1 MDTTYGST
9 KGFPPHLVGALD
21 RIRTTDEGLPAHLV
35 AVIVRGG
42 KVVSWA
48 ANVSKLNVYSA
59 RKAGGIIDVDRGS
72 THAEVR
78 AIFRARRRSDL
89 RGCKMYVA
97 RLTKT
102 GEQRT
107 QRSIIGSA
115 RPCNQCL
122 RTIASYGIKRVIYTI
137 GPGAFGTL
145 AINDCGHHRRSTA
158 ARKLPHS

>member
-9 KGFPPHLVGALD
+9 EGFPPHLVGALD
-21 RIRTTDEGLPAHLV
+21 RIRTTDDALPAHLV

-42 KVVSWA
+42 NVIAWA
-48 ANVSKLNVYSA
+48 SNVSKLNVYTA
-59 RKAGGIIDVDRGS
+59 RNRDGTVDAGCGS

-78 AIFRARRRSDL
+78 AIFKARKKSDL

-102 GEQRT
+102 GEQLT
-107 QRSIIGSA
+107 QRSVIGVA
-115 RPCNQCL
+115 RPCARCM
-122 RTIASYGIKRVIYTI
+122 RTIASYGIKRVVYTI

-145 AINDCGHHRRSTA
+145 AISGSSPRRRSTA

>member
-9 KGFPPHLVGALD
+9 EGFPPHLVGALN
-21 RIRTTDEGLPAHLV
+21 RILTTDDDLPAHLV

-42 KVVSWA
+42 HVVSWA
-48 ANVSKLNVYSA
+48 ANVSKLNVYTA
-59 RKAGGIIDVDRGS
+59 RNRDGTIDTGCGS

-78 AIFRARRRSDL
+78 AIFRARRKSDL

-102 GEQRT
+102 GEQST
-107 QRSIIGSA
+107 QRSKIGTA
-115 RPCNQCL
+115 RPCARCM

-137 GPGAFGTL
+137 APGSFATV
-145 AINDCGHHRRSTA
+145 AVNDCVPDRRSTA

>member
-1 MDTTYGST
+1 M
-9 KGFPPHLVGALD
+9 GALD
-21 RIRTTDEGLPAHLV
+21 RIRTTEDALTAHLV

-48 ANVSKLNVYSA
+48 ANVPKLNVYSA
-59 RKAGGIIDVDRGS
+59 RKAGGIVDAGRGN

-78 AIFRARRRSDL
+78 AIFKARRHSDL

-107 QRSIIGSA
+107 QRSEIGSA
-115 RPCNQCL
+115 RPCAHCML
-122 RTIASYGIKRVIYTI
+122 TIARYGIKRVIYTI
-137 GPGAFGTL
+137 GPGAYATL
-145 AINDCGHHRRSTA
+145 AVNDCGQHRRNTA